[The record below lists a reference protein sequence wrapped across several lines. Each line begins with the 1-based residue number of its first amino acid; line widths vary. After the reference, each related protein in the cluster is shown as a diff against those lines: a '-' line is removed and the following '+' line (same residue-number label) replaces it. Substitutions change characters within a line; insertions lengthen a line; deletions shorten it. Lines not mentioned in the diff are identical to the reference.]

1 MAWTGFTDEQLNALK
16 QTSNEGGMPARG
28 GRGQH
33 NQRGRGRSGVSRGRG
48 RPGPSQAVSQ
58 TPVSPDQML
67 SRPKPQGTRG
77 KPVSSAEHS
86 VWSKLNE
93 PTQRRPPPARRKAP
107 PPPQDKA
114 EDRQN
119 DAPRGEVVDHRRLE
133 DDSKKESLESQEEE
147 AEKVKILDEEEGH
160 EREISKLEEFQKKQK
175 QMEEENTKKKNLL
188 ARAIADRKKKTQAEA
203 KRLLYIQKELTKI
216 ESLLTND
223 VSILRDKI
231 EEASRDFNDAQRRY
245 QKAEAEFVAAKTHL
259 HKASEMKEALTEHL
273 CTIIHENEL
282 RKARKLEE
290 LVSKLEVENL
300 DEFEIPDETP
310 PTSPVPITVPHQQE
324 VTNHPSKDN
333 GTAHISSNNSGSMSN
348 QLEQSI
354 VSSGSSS
361 DKLDSPAA
369 PDITTLSKSAEQTD
383 EKANEKA
390 DKHEE
395 KIDNEIIVSTV
406 SCDQGDKNTITKIEG
421 DSSSDQP
428 EAEQHVEIS
437 EDKT

>member
-1 MAWTGFTDEQLNALK
+1 MSQPKDDLL
-16 QTSNEGGMPARG
+16 
-28 GRGQH
+28 
-33 NQRGRGRSGVSRGRG
+33 QRE
-48 RPGPSQAVSQ
+48 
-58 TPVSPDQML
+58 
-67 SRPKPQGTRG
+67 G
-77 KPVSSAEHS
+77 KPLPHL
-86 VWSKLNE
+86 KTRLK
-93 PTQRRPPPARRKAP
+93 T
-107 PPPQDKA
+107 
-114 EDRQN
+114 DRMMRQG
-119 DAPRGEVVDHRRLE
+119 GEVVDHRRLE
-133 DDSKKESLESQEEE
+133 DDSKKESMESPKEEE

-175 QMEEENTKKKNLL
+175 KMEEENAKKKNLL
-188 ARAIADRKKKTQAEA
+188 ARAIADR
-203 KRLLYIQKELTKI
+203 
-216 ESLLTND
+216 
-223 VSILRDKI
+223 
-231 EEASRDFNDAQRRY
+231 RRY
-245 QKAEAEFVAAKTHL
+245 QKAEAEFVAAKIHL

-310 PTSPVPITVPHQQE
+310 PTSPVPITVSHQQE

-369 PDITTLSKSAEQTD
+369 PDITTHSKSAEQTD
-383 EKANEKA
+383 EKANENS
-390 DKHEE
+390 DKREE

-406 SCDQGDKNTITKIEG
+406 SCDQGDKNTVTKIEG

-437 EDKT
+437 GDQT